1 MKICIVVDDYLPN
14 SKKVAGKMMHE
25 VAVEFLSRGHDVT
38 VVTPDSGLKQKFKIT
53 SLDGV
58 TVCRFKSGKIKN
70 VSKLKRARSSWSRL
84 RITST
89 FFFWIRMS

>member
-38 VVTPDSGLKQKFKIT
+38 VVTPDSDLKQKFKIT
-53 SLDGV
+53 SYPFN
-58 TVCRFKSGKIKN
+58 CRWLEWKPY
-70 VSKLKRARSSWSRL
+70 SR
-84 RITST
+84 ICKYTCKV
-89 FFFWIRMS
+89 